1 MKQAT
6 PPRLFHRLLQKMFNN
21 TPMEE
26 IEGDLLDDFQR
37 NTEQYGQTRARIYFI
52 ADVLRLVRL
61 VPRSRRSTQQSK
73 TMNNLFMYHLKF
85 GLRSIKRYR
94 VYQSLNMASLTLGF
108 TCFALI
114 YLFIFNQYQKD
125 SNLQQPEKI
134 VRLIGVYDGK
144 TGLGIHS
151 GLPSVLAK
159 DFPEIEMMS
168 RLQNYT
174 AEVYNTEKQEKF
186 QEKVLNTDPDFISIF
201 QIPIIQGDI
210 DLLPSNGV
218 FISESLKQK
227 LFPNQKE
234 VLGEK
239 LFINFNNRESEVLV
253 SGIMEDMPVN
263 SSYAANIV
271 KPLIV
276 NEQYAD
282 LNGRMFVSYAA
293 FFKLSPEADKQALSA
308 KLNEKLKDYTES
320 ESVLKPEYF
329 FRDLNEIKENPEW
342 SGGFIQSVDG
352 QTILIFK
359 VVGLVVLL
367 LAVANYVNL
376 TTALTLKRSHEVG
389 VKHMMGASNSSLIRQ
404 LMIESGIIG
413 SISILLSVLLVSSL
427 LPEIEAYIGL
437 PLAINPAYML
447 WVPVIGIGSLLLLI
461 ILASLYPAFLF
472 SNARFNELLQ
482 RKSSNTH
489 KTRWVRSGLM
499 ALQFAISTF
508 LIIGSLTFMKQLRFI
523 NDSHNLGEIS
533 NVLIVKGKP
542 GDRLAVIKQRLQSLP
557 EINQLSFASFVP
569 GPSDNGRMG
578 IGTNDFKESMD
589 VYIIDQS
596 FLDIMDL
603 KVVEGQNFFQ
613 DDRNDFNHILF
624 NEAMLEITKEGH
636 PLNKEYKLYGDAPSK
651 VIGIVENFP
660 IGSLKAEVK
669 PTVYMQ
675 VEQNDWFARSVN
687 KVAIQLNS
695 KDPLDAI
702 QKVEAT
708 WQEIFPDQPFEAEFM
723 NDRIAKLYT
732 NELKMGQLFG
742 IFTGVA
748 VVISC
753 LGIIGLLTYLIQI
766 KMKEIGIRKVLGANF
781 FTLIGLL
788 TKNIWKV
795 LVVASLII
803 FPLSYYFLEDWL
815 TSFVYRTNI
824 SAELFIG
831 TLMIFVIIVGLTVIW
846 QVRNAVRINPTEV
859 LRNE

>member
-6 PPRLFHRLLQKMFNN
+6 PPRLFHRLLQKMFDN
-21 TPMEE
+21 TSMEE

-37 NTEQYGQTRARIYFI
+37 NAEQYGQNRARIYFI
-52 ADVLRLVRL
+52 GDVLRLVRL
-61 VPRSRRSTQQSK
+61 IPRSRRRSKKSK

-94 VYQSLNMASLTLGF
+94 VYQSLNIASLTLGF

-125 SNLQQPEKI
+125 SDLQQPENI
-134 VRLIGVYDGK
+134 VRLIGVNDGK

-151 GLPSVLAK
+151 GLLSVLAE
-159 DFPEIEMMS
+159 DFPEIEMIS
-168 RLQNYT
+168 RLHNFT
-174 AEVYNTEKQEKF
+174 AEVYNAEKKEKF
-186 QEKVLNTDPDFISIF
+186 QEEVLNTDPDFTSIF

-210 DLLPSNGV
+210 DLLPDNGV

-253 SGIMEDMPVN
+253 SGIMKDMPKH
-263 SSYAANIV
+263 SSYRANII
-271 KPLIV
+271 KPLKVI
-276 NEQYAD
+276 EKYTDAD
-282 LNGRMFVSYAA
+282 LDSYAA
-293 FFKLSPEADKQALSA
+293 FFKLSPGTDKLTLALR
-308 KLNEKLKDYTES
+308 LNKNLKNYTET
-320 ESVLKPEYF
+320 ESMFKYEYF

-342 SGGFIQSVDG
+342 SSGFIQSVDG
-352 QTILIFK
+352 QTLLIFK
-359 VVGLVVLL
+359 LVGLVVLL

-389 VKHMMGASNSSLIRQ
+389 IKHMMGASNSSLIRQ
-404 LMIESGIIG
+404 LMVESGIIG
-413 SISILLSVLLVSSL
+413 SISILLSTLLVSSL
-427 LPEIEAYIGL
+427 LPKIEAYIGL

-447 WVPVIGIGSLLLLI
+447 WIPVIGIGSLLLLI

-472 SNARFNELLQ
+472 SNARFNELIQ

-523 NDSHNLGEIS
+523 NDSYNLGEVGH
-533 NVLIVKGKP
+533 VLIVKGKP
-542 GDRLAVIKQRLQSLP
+542 GNQLAFIKQKLQALP

-569 GPSDNGRMG
+569 GPSDNGHMG
-578 IGTNDFKESMD
+578 VGTNDFKEWMD
-589 VYIIDQS
+589 VYVIDQS
-596 FLDIMDL
+596 FLDIMGL
-603 KVVEGQNFFQ
+603 KIVEGQNFFQ
-613 DDRNDFNHILF
+613 DDRNDINHILF
-624 NEAMLEITKEGH
+624 NEAMLEIVKDGH
-636 PLNKEYKLYGDAPSK
+636 PMNQEYKFYGNVPCK

-660 IGSLKAEVK
+660 IGSLKTEVK

-675 VEQNDWFARSVN
+675 IKQHIWFAGSVN
-687 KVAIQLNS
+687 KIAIQLNTN
-695 KDPLDAI
+695 DPLDAI
-702 QKVEAT
+702 QKIEAT
-708 WQEIFPDQPFEAEFM
+708 WEEVFPNQPFEAEFM
-723 NDRIAKLYT
+723 DDRIAKLYT

-766 KMKEIGIRKVLGANF
+766 KMKEIGIRKVLGADF

-788 TKNIWKV
+788 TRNIWKV
-795 LVVASLII
+795 LVVASLIV

-824 SAELFIG
+824 SAELFVG